1 MSRTC
6 LSFNV
11 VKGKTIQT
19 IPRPP
24 SSRPPPVRAGTGSVV
39 HNIKVNGNNVIKV
52 MNPSKEQVLR
62 NVMNHSNPNLSRG
75 GGCGCGGK

>member
-1 MSRTC
+1 MSRSC
-6 LSFNV
+6 LSLNV
-11 VKGKTIQT
+11 VKGKTLNT

-24 SSRPPPVRAGTGSVV
+24 SSRPPPIRTGTGSVV

-62 NVMNHSNPNLSRG
+62 NVMNHSN
-75 GGCGCGGK
+75 

>member
-1 MSRTC
+1 MTQTC
-6 LSFNV
+6 LPLNV

-19 IPRPP
+19 IPKPAY
-24 SSRPPPVRAGTGSVV
+24 VRRGTENIL
-39 HNIKVNGNNVIKV
+39 HNIKVNGNNVVKV

-62 NVMNHSNPNLSRG
+62 NIMNHSYPNLNRG